1 MVTALFCCVF
11 WRKCMGIEPTPLLIT
26 PYNNIVF
33 KGYLQKWC
41 TFGDI
46 FDISPAML
54 YNTLMQTITD
64 TMDLNESLIKHPVS
78 TFYLRATGDS
88 MTGAGIYP
96 GDLLIVDKSLEP
108 INKTIIIA
116 VVNGEMT
123 VKRLRLKEGRV
134 WLEAEN
140 EKYPPIEIN
149 ERVRFEVWGVVTYST
164 HSV

>member
-1 MVTALFCCVF
+1 M
-11 WRKCMGIEPTPLLIT
+11 I
-26 PYNNIVF
+26 
-33 KGYLQKWC
+33 
-41 TFGDI
+41 D
-46 FDISPAML
+46 
-54 YNTLMQTITD
+54 TID

-96 GDLLIVDKSLEP
+96 GDLLIVDKSLEAKD
-108 INKTIIIA
+108 KTVIIA
-116 VVNGEMT
+116 VVDGEMT

-149 ERVRFEVWGVVTYST
+149 ERVRFEVWGVVTYSI